1 MLPVLFSIGNFN
13 VSSFGFFLTVAFLL
27 GIFLVWRLARAWDLD
42 EEKILDLMLLTFLGG
57 LIGARIYFVI
67 NNLSLFSSDL
77 LKIVLIPKYPG
88 FSFWGGFLGG
98 WLALYFFVRKYKM
111 DFWLVAD
118 IASIGFLGGLI
129 ISDLGCFLGSCSPG
143 TPPKL
148 FLSEALLLLFVFS
161 RLWNRATHFH
171 QRGIIIS
178 LTLIYIGIVK
188 IITSFFKP
196 VVPPDF
202 IFPITLIFLG
212 ATIFYQQVPAKS
224 GRTPISDMKK
234 VASFVISLL
243 TKKETRNSLLLTF
256 KKNCYNQKTALS
268 WKLRRMRVKSTG

>member
-13 VSSFGFFLTVAFLL
+13 VSSLGFFLTVAFLI

-42 EEKILDLMLLTFLGG
+42 EEKILDLTLLTFLGG
-57 LIGARIYFVI
+57 LIGARVYFVI
-67 NNLSLFSSDL
+67 DNLSFFSSDL
-77 LKIVLIPKYPG
+77 LKIILIPKYPG

-98 WLALYFFVRKYKM
+98 WLALYFFVRKFKM
-111 DFWLVAD
+111 DFWLIAD

-129 ISDLGCFLGSCSPG
+129 ISDLGCFLGGCSIG

-148 FLSEALLLLFVFS
+148 FLSEALLLIFVFS

-188 IITSFFKP
+188 VITSFFRP
-196 VVPPDF
+196 VFTPDF
-202 IFPITLIFLG
+202 LFPITLVLLG
-212 ATIFYQQVPAKS
+212 ATIFYQQASVKS
-224 GRTPISDMKK
+224 GRTPLSDLKRLS
-234 VASFVISLL
+234 SFVIALL
-243 TKKETRNSLLLTF
+243 TKKEARNSLLLTF
-256 KKNCYNQKTALS
+256 KKSCYNQKTALS
-268 WKLRRMRVKSTG
+268 WKLRRLRVKSTG

>member
-13 VSSFGFFLTVAFLL
+13 VSSFGFFLTIAFLL
-27 GIFLVWRLARAWDLD
+27 GIFLVWRLSRAWDLD
-42 EEKILDLMLLTFLGG
+42 EEKILDLILLTFLGG

-67 NNLSLFSSDL
+67 NNLNFFGLDL
-77 LKIVLIPKYPG
+77 LKIILIPKYPG

-98 WLALYFFVRKYKM
+98 WLTLYFFVRKFKM

-129 ISDLGCFLGSCSPG
+129 ISDLGCFLGSCFPG

-148 FLSEALLLLFVFS
+148 FLLEALLLLFVFS
-161 RLWNRATHFH
+161 RLWKRATHFH
-171 QRGIIIS
+171 LCGIIIS
-178 LTLIYIGIVK
+178 LTLIYTGIVK
-188 IITSFFKP
+188 VITSFFRP
-196 VVPPDF
+196 VSAPDF
-202 IFPITLIFLG
+202 IFPITLIILG

-224 GRTPISDMKK
+224 GRTLISDMKR
-234 VASFVISLL
+234 AISFLAALL
-243 TKKETRNSLLLTF
+243 TKKEARSLLLLNF
-256 KKNCYNQKTALS
+256 KKSWYNQKTALS